1 MPVAKSDRR
10 RNMQANRRRD
20 TKPEV
25 ELRSSLHRRGY
36 RYRCDF
42 VVDLPQGRV
51 RPDIVFTRLKIA
63 IFVDGCFWHLC
74 PDHGSMPTRN
84 QSYWTPKLNR
94 NVKRDRDQSMWLRG
108 AGWKVIRVWEHEGIE
123 DSVERVAAAIE
134 AQKLSL

>member
-1 MPVAKSDRR
+1 
-10 RNMQANRRRD
+10 
-20 TKPEV
+20 
-25 ELRSSLHRRGY
+25 
-36 RYRCDF
+36 
-42 VVDLPQGRV
+42 
-51 RPDIVFTRLKIA
+51 
-63 IFVDGCFWHLC
+63 
-74 PDHGSMPTRN
+74 MPTRN